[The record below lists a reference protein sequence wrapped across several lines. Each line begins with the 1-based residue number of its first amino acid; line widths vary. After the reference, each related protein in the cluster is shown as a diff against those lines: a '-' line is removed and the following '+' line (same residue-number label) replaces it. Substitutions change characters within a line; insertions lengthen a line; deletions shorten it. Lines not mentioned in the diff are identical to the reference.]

1 MAASRA
7 ISFMKLTFFV
17 LTQNNRNLKTKI
29 KKILRI
35 LIVVIVIFFQQSKY
49 LLKITSVNPYSS
61 YVSNCKYI

>member
-7 ISFMKLTFFV
+7 ISFMMFV
-17 LTQNNRNLKTKI
+17 LTQNNINLKTKI

>member
-17 LTQNNRNLKTKI
+17 LTQNNRNVKAKI

-35 LIVVIVIFFQQSKY
+35 LIVVIVI
-49 LLKITSVNPYSS
+49 
-61 YVSNCKYI
+61 